1 MNKNLT
7 SKAVAKEVALD
18 LESSDA
24 LNYYLAQLRET
35 PLLSKEQEEELFHR
49 LQNSEDVDAAR
60 KLVMSHL
67 RFVVHIAKSYK
78 GYGLPLLDIIQE
90 GNVGLMKAVKKFD
103 PSKKVRLLS
112 FAIYWI
118 RAEIHEFVLKNW
130 RIVKVATT
138 KAQRKLFF
146 KLRSKKTS
154 SNWLSEQEAND
165 IASELNVDSK
175 TVKLM
180 ESRLSGTD
188 VAFDPIEEDENAPA
202 GYLTQNTNPLSVLET
217 QDSNDDS
224 SKKLNLALNKLDE
237 RSRDIILQRFLSE
250 KKPTLD
256 ELSKKYCVS
265 KERIRQ
271 IDEKSLN
278 TLKETILL
286 ARSKA
291 LKYSDLLTMQQIV
304 KLNKKSNI

>member
-7 SKAVAKEVALD
+7 HNVVTKEIAID

-35 PLLSKEQEEELFHR
+35 PLLTKEQEEELFQR
-49 LQNSEDVDAAR
+49 LQNSDDMDAAR

-67 RFVVHIAKSYK
+67 RFVVHIAKTYK
-78 GYGLPLLDIIQE
+78 GYGLPLLDVIQE

-154 SNWLSEQEAND
+154 SSWLSEQETQD

-188 VAFDPIEEDENAPA
+188 VAFDPVDEDDNSPA
-202 GYLTQNTNPLSVLET
+202 SYLTQNTNPLSLLEM
-217 QDSNDDS
+217 QDTDNNNAM
-224 SKKLNLALNKLDE
+224 KLNVALDKLDD
-237 RSRDIILQRFLSE
+237 RSKDIISQRFLSDN
-250 KKPTLD
+250 KPTLD
-256 ELSKKYCVS
+256 DLSKKYNVS

-271 IDEKSLN
+271 IEEKSLA

-286 ARSKA
+286 A
-291 LKYSDLLTMQQIV
+291 
-304 KLNKKSNI
+304 

>member
-7 SKAVAKEVALD
+7 SKAVAKEVAID

-271 IDEKSLN
+271 IEEKSLN

-286 ARSKA
+286 A
-291 LKYSDLLTMQQIV
+291 
-304 KLNKKSNI
+304 

>member
-7 SKAVAKEVALD
+7 SKAVAKEVAID

-202 GYLTQNTNPLSVLET
+202 GYLTQNTNPLSLLEM
-217 QDSNDDS
+217 QDSDDDS
-224 SKKLNLALNKLDE
+224 SKRLNNALSKLDE

-256 ELSKKYCVS
+256 ELSKKYSVS

-271 IDEKSLN
+271 IEEKSLN
-278 TLKETILL
+278 SLKETILL
-286 ARSKA
+286 A
-291 LKYSDLLTMQQIV
+291 
-304 KLNKKSNI
+304 

>member
-7 SKAVAKEVALD
+7 SKAVSKEIAID

-35 PLLSKEQEEELFHR
+35 PLLSKEQEEELFSR
-49 LQNSEDVDAAR
+49 LQNSEDMDAAR

-78 GYGLPLLDIIQE
+78 GYGLPLLDVIQE

-154 SNWLSEQEAND
+154 SNWLSDKETDD

-180 ESRLSGTD
+180 EGRLSGSD
-188 VAFDPIEEDENAPA
+188 IAFDPIEEDENAPSS
-202 GYLTQNTNPLSVLET
+202 YLTQNSNPLSLLEI
-217 QDSNDDS
+217 QDSESDNS
-224 SKKLNLALNKLDE
+224 EKISFALSKLDE
-237 RSRDIILQRFLSE
+237 RSRDIISQRFLSE
-250 KKPTLD
+250 NKPTLD
-256 ELSKKYCVS
+256 DLSKKYNVS

-271 IDEKSLN
+271 IEEKSLHK
-278 TLKETILL
+278 LKETILL
-286 ARSKA
+286 A
-291 LKYSDLLTMQQIV
+291 
-304 KLNKKSNI
+304 

>member
-7 SKAVAKEVALD
+7 HNIVAKEIAID

-35 PLLSKEQEEELFHR
+35 PLLTKEQEEELFQR
-49 LQNSEDVDAAR
+49 LQNSDDMDAAR

-67 RFVVHIAKSYK
+67 RFVVHIAKTYK
-78 GYGLPLLDIIQE
+78 GYGLPLLDVIQE

-154 SNWLSEQEAND
+154 SSWLSEQETQD

-188 VAFDPIEEDENAPA
+188 VAFDPVDEDDNSPA
-202 GYLTQNTNPLSVLET
+202 SYLTQNTNPLSLLEM
-217 QDSNDDS
+217 QDTDNDNAM
-224 SKKLNLALNKLDE
+224 KLNVALDKLDD
-237 RSRDIILQRFLSE
+237 RSKDIISQRFLSDN
-250 KKPTLD
+250 KPTLD
-256 ELSKKYCVS
+256 DLSKKYNVS

-271 IDEKSLN
+271 IEEKSLA

-286 ARSKA
+286 A
-291 LKYSDLLTMQQIV
+291 
-304 KLNKKSNI
+304 

>member
-188 VAFDPIEEDENAPA
+188 VAFDPVEEDENAPA
-202 GYLTQNTNPLSVLET
+202 GYLTQNTNPLSVLEM
-217 QDSNDDS
+217 QDSDDDN

-271 IDEKSLN
+271 IEEKSLN

-286 ARSKA
+286 A
-291 LKYSDLLTMQQIV
+291 
-304 KLNKKSNI
+304 

>member
-1 MNKNLT
+1 MNKNLINRPI
-7 SKAVAKEVALD
+7 AKEVALD

-24 LNYYLAQLRET
+24 LDYYLAQFRET
-35 PLLSKEQEEELFHR
+35 PLLTKEQEEELFSR
-49 LQNSEDVDAAR
+49 LHNADDMDAAR

-67 RFVVHIAKSYK
+67 RFVVHIAKTYK

-154 SNWLSEQEAND
+154 SNWLSEKEADD
-165 IASELNVDSK
+165 IASELNVDAK

-180 ESRLSGTD
+180 ENRLSGTD
-188 VAFDPIEEDENAPA
+188 VAFDPVDDEDNAPSA
-202 GYLTQNTNPLSVLET
+202 YLTQNTNPLSLLEA
-217 QDSNDDS
+217 QDSENDN
-224 SKKLNLALNKLDE
+224 SKKLAEALSELDE
-237 RSRDIILQRFLSE
+237 RSRDIISQRFLSE
-250 KKPTLD
+250 NKPTLD
-256 ELSKKYCVS
+256 ELSKKYKVS

-271 IDEKSLN
+271 IEEKSLN
-278 TLKETILL
+278 ALKESILL
-286 ARSKA
+286 A
-291 LKYSDLLTMQQIV
+291 
-304 KLNKKSNI
+304 

>member
-1 MNKNLT
+1 MNKNLINRPI
-7 SKAVAKEVALD
+7 AKEVALD

-24 LNYYLAQLRET
+24 LDYYLAQLRET
-35 PLLSKEQEEELFHR
+35 PLLTKEQEEELFSR
-49 LQNSEDVDAAR
+49 LHNADDMDAAR

-67 RFVVHIAKSYK
+67 RFVVHIAKTYK

-154 SNWLSEQEAND
+154 SNWLSEKEADD
-165 IASELNVDSK
+165 IASELNVDAK

-180 ESRLSGTD
+180 ENRLSGTD
-188 VAFDPIEEDENAPA
+188 VAFDPVDDEDNAPSA
-202 GYLTQNTNPLSVLET
+202 YLTQNTNPLSLLEA
-217 QDSNDDS
+217 QDSENDN
-224 SKKLNLALNKLDE
+224 SKKLAEALSDLDE
-237 RSRDIILQRFLSE
+237 RSRDIISQRFLSE
-250 KKPTLD
+250 NKPTLD
-256 ELSKKYCVS
+256 ELSKKYKVS

-271 IDEKSLN
+271 IEEKSL
-278 TLKETILL
+278 TALKESILL
-286 ARSKA
+286 A
-291 LKYSDLLTMQQIV
+291 
-304 KLNKKSNI
+304 

>member
-1 MNKNLT
+1 MNKNLIN
-7 SKAVAKEVALD
+7 KPIAKEVALD

-24 LNYYLAQLRET
+24 LDYYLAQLRET
-35 PLLSKEQEEELFHR
+35 PLLTKEQEEELFSR
-49 LQNSEDVDAAR
+49 LHNADDMDAAR

-67 RFVVHIAKSYK
+67 RFVVHIAKTYK

-154 SNWLSEQEAND
+154 SNWLSKKEADD
-165 IASELNVDSK
+165 IASELNVDAK
-175 TVKLM
+175 TVQLM
-180 ESRLSGTD
+180 ENRLSGTD
-188 VAFDPIEEDENAPA
+188 VAFDPVDDEDNAPSA
-202 GYLTQNTNPLSVLET
+202 YLTHNTNPLSLLEA
-217 QDSNDDS
+217 QDSENDN
-224 SKKLNLALNKLDE
+224 SKKLAEALSELDE
-237 RSRDIILQRFLSE
+237 RSRDIISQRFLSE
-250 KKPTLD
+250 NKPTLD
-256 ELSKKYCVS
+256 QLSKKYKVS

-271 IDEKSLN
+271 IEEKSL
-278 TLKETILL
+278 TALKESILL
-286 ARSKA
+286 A
-291 LKYSDLLTMQQIV
+291 
-304 KLNKKSNI
+304 

>member
-154 SNWLSEQEAND
+154 SNWLSEQGAND

-271 IDEKSLN
+271 IEEKSLN

-286 ARSKA
+286 A
-291 LKYSDLLTMQQIV
+291 
-304 KLNKKSNI
+304 

>member
-7 SKAVAKEVALD
+7 SKAVAKEVAID

-188 VAFDPIEEDENAPA
+188 VAFDPVEEDENAPA
-202 GYLTQNTNPLSVLET
+202 GYLTQNTNPLSVLEM
-217 QDSNDDS
+217 QDSNDDN

-256 ELSKKYCVS
+256 ELSKKYSVS

-271 IDEKSLN
+271 IEEKSLN
-278 TLKETILL
+278 SLKETILL
-286 ARSKA
+286 A
-291 LKYSDLLTMQQIV
+291 
-304 KLNKKSNI
+304 

>member
-7 SKAVAKEVALD
+7 NRPIAKEVALD

-35 PLLSKEQEEELFHR
+35 PLLSKEQEEELFYR

-60 KLVMSHL
+60 RLVMSHL
-67 RFVVHIAKSYK
+67 RFVVHIAKTYK

-154 SNWLSEQEAND
+154 SSWLSEQETTD

-180 ESRLSGTD
+180 ENRLSSTD
-188 VAFDPIEEDENAPA
+188 VAFDPLEDDENTPSS
-202 GYLTQNTNPLSVLET
+202 YLSQNTNPLSVLEA
-217 QDSNDDS
+217 QDSEDNNT
-224 SKKLNLALNKLDE
+224 KKLALALNQLDE
-237 RSRDIILQRFLSE
+237 RSRDIISQRFLSE
-250 KKPTLD
+250 NKPTLD
-256 ELSKKYCVS
+256 ELSKKYKVS

-271 IDEKSLN
+271 IEEKSLSL
-278 TLKETILL
+278 LKDSILL
-286 ARSKA
+286 A
-291 LKYSDLLTMQQIV
+291 
-304 KLNKKSNI
+304 

>member
-1 MNKNLT
+1 MNKNLINRPI
-7 SKAVAKEVALD
+7 AKEIALD

-24 LNYYLAQLRET
+24 LDYYLAQLRET
-35 PLLSKEQEEELFHR
+35 PLLTKEQEEELFSR
-49 LQNSEDVDAAR
+49 LHNADDMDAAR

-67 RFVVHIAKSYK
+67 RFVVHIAKTYK

-154 SNWLSEQEAND
+154 SNWLSEKEADD
-165 IASELNVDSK
+165 IASELNVDAK

-180 ESRLSGTD
+180 ENRLSGTD
-188 VAFDPIEEDENAPA
+188 VAFDPVDDEDNAPSA
-202 GYLTQNTNPLSVLET
+202 YLTQNTNPLSLLEA
-217 QDSNDDS
+217 QDSENDNL
-224 SKKLNLALNKLDE
+224 KKLAEALSELDE
-237 RSRDIILQRFLSE
+237 RSRDIISQRFLSE
-250 KKPTLD
+250 NKPTLD
-256 ELSKKYCVS
+256 QLSKKYKVS

-271 IDEKSLN
+271 IEEKSLT
-278 TLKETILL
+278 TLKESILI
-286 ARSKA
+286 A
-291 LKYSDLLTMQQIV
+291 
-304 KLNKKSNI
+304 

>member
-1 MNKNLT
+1 MNKNLP
-7 SKAVAKEVALD
+7 SKAVAKEVAIN

-35 PLLSKEQEEELFHR
+35 PLLSKEHEEELFHR

-130 RIVKVATT
+130 RMVKVATT

-271 IDEKSLN
+271 IEEKSLN
-278 TLKETILL
+278 TLRETILL
-286 ARSKA
+286 A
-291 LKYSDLLTMQQIV
+291 
-304 KLNKKSNI
+304 

>member
-7 SKAVAKEVALD
+7 HNVVAKEVAID

-35 PLLSKEQEEELFHR
+35 PLLSKEQEEELFKR
-49 LQNSEDVDAAR
+49 LQNSDDMDAAR

-67 RFVVHIAKSYK
+67 RFVVHIAKTYK

-154 SNWLSEQEAND
+154 SGWLSEQETND
-165 IASELNVDSK
+165 IASELKVDSK

-180 ESRLSGTD
+180 ESRLSGSD
-188 VAFDPIEEDENAPA
+188 VAFDPVEDDENAPA
-202 GYLTQNTNPLSVLET
+202 SYLTQDTNPLSILEH
-217 QDSNDDS
+217 QDTDDDNAM
-224 SKKLNLALNKLDE
+224 KLNLALEKLDE
-237 RSRDIILQRFLSE
+237 RSKDIILQRFLSDN
-250 KKPTLD
+250 KPTLD
-256 ELSKKYCVS
+256 DLSKKYNVS

-271 IDEKSLN
+271 IEEKSLA

-286 ARSKA
+286 A
-291 LKYSDLLTMQQIV
+291 
-304 KLNKKSNI
+304 

>member
-1 MNKNLT
+1 MNKNLINRPI
-7 SKAVAKEVALD
+7 AKEVALD

-24 LNYYLAQLRET
+24 LDYYLAQLRET
-35 PLLSKEQEEELFHR
+35 PLLTKEQEEELFSR
-49 LQNSEDVDAAR
+49 LHNADDMDAAR

-67 RFVVHIAKSYK
+67 RFVVHIAKTYK

-103 PSKKVRLLS
+103 PSRKVRLLS

-154 SNWLSEQEAND
+154 SNWLSEKEADD
-165 IASELNVDSK
+165 IASELNVDAK

-180 ESRLSGTD
+180 ENRLSGTD
-188 VAFDPIEEDENAPA
+188 VAFDPVDDEDNAPSA
-202 GYLTQNTNPLSVLET
+202 YLTQNTNPLSLLEA
-217 QDSNDDS
+217 QDSENDN
-224 SKKLNLALNKLDE
+224 SKKLAEALSELDE
-237 RSRDIILQRFLSE
+237 GSRDIISQRFLSE
-250 KKPTLD
+250 NKPTLD
-256 ELSKKYCVS
+256 ELSKKYKVS

-271 IDEKSLN
+271 IEEKSLT
-278 TLKETILL
+278 TLKESILL
-286 ARSKA
+286 A
-291 LKYSDLLTMQQIV
+291 
-304 KLNKKSNI
+304 

>member
-7 SKAVAKEVALD
+7 SKVVAKEVAID

-35 PLLSKEQEEELFHR
+35 PLLSKEQEGELFHR

-271 IDEKSLN
+271 IEEKSLN

-286 ARSKA
+286 A
-291 LKYSDLLTMQQIV
+291 
-304 KLNKKSNI
+304 

>member
-7 SKAVAKEVALD
+7 SKAVAKEVTID

-271 IDEKSLN
+271 IEEKSLN

-286 ARSKA
+286 A
-291 LKYSDLLTMQQIV
+291 
-304 KLNKKSNI
+304 

>member
-7 SKAVAKEVALD
+7 HNAVAKEVAID

-35 PLLSKEQEEELFHR
+35 PLLTKEQEEELFQR
-49 LQNSEDVDAAR
+49 LQNSDDMDAAR

-67 RFVVHIAKSYK
+67 RFVVHIAKTYR
-78 GYGLPLLDIIQE
+78 GYGLPLLDVIQE

-154 SNWLSEQEAND
+154 STWLSEQETND

-188 VAFDPIEEDENAPA
+188 VAFDPIDEDENAPA
-202 GYLTQNTNPLSVLET
+202 SYLTQSTNPLSLLEV
-217 QDSNDDS
+217 QDTDNDNS
-224 SKKLNLALNKLDE
+224 TKLNIALDKLDD
-237 RSRDIILQRFLSE
+237 RSRDIILQRFLSDN
-250 KKPTLD
+250 KPTLD
-256 ELSKKYCVS
+256 DLSKKYNVS

-271 IDEKSLN
+271 IEEKSLA

-286 ARSKA
+286 A
-291 LKYSDLLTMQQIV
+291 
-304 KLNKKSNI
+304 